1 MSRAALGVAVVLLV
15 HASHNPVRAQADSTL
30 LRRVDSV
37 LAPWRHDDTPGCALG
52 VDRDGAPLLRRA
64 VGMASLESGSPWT
77 IGTISES
84 GSVAKQFVAAG
95 LVLLALDGK
104 LSLDD
109 DISRW
114 IPEVRGIGRRITI
127 RHLLTHT
134 SGLPDRY
141 LLHEVEGRAA
151 GEVDHPNAEVMHVVS
166 RLQDLNFDP
175 GDDYLYSNTG
185 YVVAVAVL
193 ERVSGRSLQQFTDD
207 RIFRPLGM
215 TSSRWRE
222 DHRVVVPGRA
232 AAYSGVRAR
241 GFRNDHPF
249 TRVFGSGGLLTTV
262 DDFLKWQAAL
272 QRGAGGW
279 GAVRD
284 SLEVAGHL
292 NDGTV
297 LTYGLGVGVGTW
309 RGVRVVSHTGST
321 GGYRAALFRYPERNV
336 AIALLCNVG
345 SANPAVMARHVAEAV
360 LNGALAAADPA
371 PQPAALE
378 ASRLAALAGVYHSPR
393 TEEVMV
399 LSVRD
404 GQLFD
409 GGTRLLPFAADSFRF
424 STGNATLVVPVQVPA
439 GGAPSRL
446 RIESPGARAA
456 EYVRTAPPRLD
467 SGRLASYA
475 GWYRSPEL
483 GAAFQLAVERDTLRL
498 LRSWRPSLALV
509 PLYDDGF
516 RLDGSNRLRFLR
528 GADGRITGF
537 VIWAGR
543 VRHLR
548 FDRQPAGEDSGASSR

>member
-1 MSRAALGVAVVLLV
+1 MTRAAVGVAVVLLI
-15 HASHNPVRAQADSTL
+15 HASHNPVRAQTDSTL

-37 LAPWRHDDTPGCALG
+37 LAPWNHDDTPGCALG
-52 VDRDGAPLLRRA
+52 VDRGGAPLLRRA
-64 VGMASLESGSPWT
+64 VGLANLEAQTRWSV
-77 IGTISES
+77 GTISES

-114 IPEVRGIGRRITI
+114 IPEVRGVSRRITI

-141 LLHEVEGRAA
+141 LLHEVEGRPA

-166 RLQDLNFDP
+166 RLRELNFDP
-175 GDDYLYSNTG
+175 GEDYLYSNTG

-193 ERVSGRSLQQFTDD
+193 ESVSGRSLQQFTDE

-215 TSSRWRE
+215 TSTRWRE

-232 AAYSGVRAR
+232 AAYSGTRDR

-262 DDFLKWQAAL
+262 DDFLKWQSAL
-272 QRGAGGW
+272 QRNSAW
-279 GAVRD
+279 APVRD
-284 SLEVAGHL
+284 SLEVVGRL

-297 LTYGLGVGVGTW
+297 LTYGLGTGVSTW

-321 GGYRAALFRYPERNV
+321 GGYRAALYRYPARDV

-345 SANPAVMARHVAEAV
+345 SIDPAAVARGVAEAV
-360 LNGALAAADPA
+360 LGGALAANEPA
-371 PQPAALE
+371 PRPVSVDAA
-378 ASRLAALAGVYHSPR
+378 RLTSLAGVYHAPR
-393 TEEVMV
+393 TEQV
-399 LSVRD
+399 LRLTVRE
-404 GQLFD
+404 GSLFHD
-409 GGTRLLPFAADSFRF
+409 ASRLIPVAPDRFRYP
-424 STGNATLVVPVQVPA
+424 TGNASLIVV
-439 GGAPSRL
+439 GGGNGGPQRL
-446 RIESPGARAA
+446 RVESPGDRAV
-456 EYVRTAPPRLD
+456 EYVRAAPPRLD
-467 SGRLASYA
+467 ATRLASYE
-475 GWYRSPEL
+475 GLYRSPEL
-483 GAAFQLAVERDTLRL
+483 DAEYRVVVERDTLRL
-498 LRSWRPSLALV
+498 SSAWRPSIPLA

-516 RLDGSNRLRFLR
+516 AVAGANRIRFLR
-528 GADGRITGF
+528 GTGGGVTGF
-537 VIWAGR
+537 LVWAGR

-548 FDRQPAGEDSGASSR
+548 FERVSEPAASGGRAP

>member
-1 MSRAALGVAVVLLV
+1 
-15 HASHNPVRAQADSTL
+15 
-30 LRRVDSV
+30 
-37 LAPWRHDDTPGCALG
+37 
-52 VDRDGAPLLRRA
+52 
-64 VGMASLESGSPWT
+64 MASLESGSPWT

-109 DISRW
+109 DVGRW

-166 RLQDLNFDP
+166 RLRNLNFDP

-193 ERVSGRSLQQFTDD
+193 ERVSGRSLQQFTDE
-207 RIFRPLGM
+207 RIFRPLGLAS
-215 TSSRWRE
+215 TRWRE

-272 QRGAGGW
+272 QRGPGSW

-284 SLEVAGHL
+284 SLEVAGRL

-297 LTYGLGVGVGTW
+297 LAYGLGVGVGTW
-309 RGVRVVSHTGST
+309 RGLRVVSHTGST

-345 SANPAVMARHVAEAV
+345 SANPAVMARQVAEAV
-360 LNGALAAADPA
+360 LDGALAAADAA
-371 PQPAALE
+371 PQPVALE
-378 ASRLAALAGVYHSPR
+378 ASHLTALAGVYRSPR
-393 TEEVMV
+393 TEEVKV

-409 GGTRLLPFAADSFRF
+409 GATRLLPIAADRFRF
-424 STGNATLVVPVQVPA
+424 STGNATLVVPVTA
-439 GGAPSRL
+439 GDAPTQL
-446 RIESPGARAA
+446 RIESPGARAV
-456 EYVRTAPPRLD
+456 EYVRMSPPRLD
-467 SGRLASYA
+467 AGRLASYA
-475 GWYRSPEL
+475 GRYRSPEL
-483 GAAFQLAVERDTLRL
+483 GAEFQLAVERDTLRL

-528 GADGRITGF
+528 AADGTITGF

-543 VRHLR
+543 VRHLK
-548 FDRQPAGEDSGASSR
+548 FDRQPAGEDSGARSR